1 MSAFDEMQDLLTD
14 FLTEA
19 TDLLETVDLG
29 LVELEQRPGDHALLN
44 QIFRGFHT
52 VKGGA
57 GFLEATALVELC
69 HRGENLLDMLRG
81 SRLQVNAEIMD
92 LILAA
97 TAEVRR
103 MFGEM
108 ASGGMPT
115 AAPERLLQALEE
127 AAEGKAVDTSFLHGG
142 SRSGELDHG
151 PEEALDDAL
160 PVVAG
165 VDNSAHVG
173 ALQTPAAAPR
183 VVGADGIDWLLYYH
197 AALGETLPTL
207 EILSPSALMAGA
219 GEASPRPAVSAA
231 PATASA
237 SGPAVRPA
245 PGASR
250 AAPAKPAAPAASA
263 SGVKETTIRV
273 DTARFDQILTLS
285 GEIGLTKNRLNVL
298 RGALLLGQK
307 DEEVRK
313 TVDAVFG
320 QLDSLVSDLQTAV
333 MKARMQP
340 VGRVFQKY
348 QRLARD
354 LARQLGKDVDLV
366 ITGAETEVDK
376 TILEELNDPL
386 VHLVR
391 NAVDHGVENPA
402 ERRQRGK
409 PERGTV
415 HITARQ
421 TGDSIVIEIS
431 DDGKGMDPEMIRRKA
446 IEKGAISPEDAGV
459 LDPKQCLQLIFLPGF
474 STKTEVSDVSGR
486 GVGMDVVKT
495 NIEKLKGR
503 IDIQSSPGQGSKFTI
518 ALPLTLAILPVL
530 MLKLEHQVYALPL
543 SSVQEIIPIDPKLV
557 QMVNNHPTL
566 MIRGDV
572 LPIFDLANLV
582 GRPRQMPAQT
592 GVVAVL
598 GERGF
603 VLGCD
608 GFVGQDEVMIKPL
621 EGVHPKGVS
630 GATLSGDGTL
640 VLVLEMKEL
649 LGDVF

>member
-69 HRGENLLDMLRG
+69 HRGENLLDLLRG

-92 LILAA
+92 LVLAA

-108 ASGGMPT
+108 ASGAMPT
-115 AAPERLLQALEE
+115 SAPERLLRALEE
-127 AAEGKAVDTSFLHGG
+127 AAEGKSVDTSFLHGG
-142 SRSGELDHG
+142 AGASESVEQLSESQAEDGLVSVTGSESVSAVSAQQLHSPASR
-151 PEEALDDAL
+151 P
-160 PVVAG
+160 
-165 VDNSAHVG
+165 
-173 ALQTPAAAPR
+173 
-183 VVGADGIDWLLYYH
+183 VGADGIDWLLYYH
-197 AALGETLPTL
+197 AALGESLPTL
-207 EILSPSALMAGA
+207 EILSPSALMANSA
-219 GEASPRPAVSAA
+219 PSAA
-231 PATASA
+231 P
-237 SGPAVRPA
+237 
-245 PGASR
+245 
-250 AAPAKPAAPAASA
+250 PAASTTA
-263 SGVKETTIRV
+263 LATAPTAAAKPVAAKAGPAKAAVAGPSAGVKETTIRV

-391 NAVDHGVENPA
+391 NAVDHGVEGPA
-402 ERRQRGK
+402 DRRQRGK

-415 HITARQ
+415 HIAARQ

-431 DDGKGMDPEMIRRKA
+431 DDGKGMDPEVIRRKA
-446 IEKGAISPEDAGV
+446 IEKGAVSPEDAGV

-503 IDIQSSPGQGSKFTI
+503 IDIQSSPGQGSRFTI

-530 MLKLEHQVYALPL
+530 MLKLDHQVYALPL

-566 MIRGDV
+566 MIRGNV

-582 GRPRQMPAQT
+582 GRPRETPAQT

-649 LGDVF
+649 LGEVF